1 MTEKEEKKIKSPC
14 TDNCKYNEE
23 KVCVSCK
30 RTMYEIVDWPDFS
43 DKEKSEILIRIKSKY
58 KK

>member
-1 MTEKEEKKIKSPC
+1 MTEKEEKIIKSPC

-30 RTMYEIVDWPDFS
+30 RTMYEIVNWPDFS
-43 DKEKSEILIRIKSKY
+43 DTEKLHVLKRTKSKY
-58 KK
+58 KN